1 MTGDRRDE
9 GFTVIELV
17 IAIIIVT
24 IIVVPITSSVILG
37 MASTERAQ
45 QRTTDSTDQ
54 QVLASYFVNDVQSA
68 DTVTAG
74 TSGCGASA
82 ALRLDWNEA
91 QPLPATP
98 GTFVGKTVVY
108 SFTSSNELQ
117 RLSCDTAGNSKTV
130 LVVNAMAAAPV
141 PSCDGATCPTSVQAC
156 ASASPSTC
164 PAVTLDDA
172 ATTNASTTVTSASAA
187 FNSAYVG
194 GTVTGPGIPAGDK
207 VAAAPSATSLTLT
220 APASATS
227 AKTTIWV
234 APPWKPR
241 VVTMP
246 ITAVGTTT
254 GQSQENYSFTLSAT
268 RRMGQ

>member
-1 MTGDRRDE
+1 MTVDRHDE

-17 IAIIIVT
+17 ISIFIMA
-24 IIVVPITSSVILG
+24 IIVVPISSSVILG
-37 MASTERAQ
+37 LASTERAQ

-74 TSGCGASA
+74 TTGCGVSA

-108 SFTSSNELQ
+108 SFTSSNVLQ
-117 RLSCDTAGNSKTV
+117 RVSCDTAGNSKTV
-130 LVVNAMAAAPV
+130 VVVNAMAAAPV
-141 PSCDGATCPTSVQAC
+141 ASCDGATCPTAVQAC

-187 FNSAYVG
+187 FNASYLG
-194 GTVTGPGIPAGDK
+194 GTVTGAGIPAGDK
-207 VAAAPSATSLTLT
+207 VAAAPSATTITLT
-220 APASATS
+220 AAASATS

-234 APPWKPR
+234 AAPWKPR
-241 VVTMP
+241 VVTLP
-246 ITAVGTTT
+246 IAAIGSAT
-254 GQSQENYSFTLSAT
+254 GQSQENDSFTLSAT